1 MNEWCASSDEQ
12 NTNSS
17 KMPRRQE
24 GVLRKIGRQGF
35 VYFSS
40 WSQKKERSTWHWNG
54 NRQFKPQC
62 LQLFFLPT
70 TQIC

>member
-40 WSQKKERSTWHWNG
+40 
-54 NRQFKPQC
+54 
-62 LQLFFLPT
+62 
-70 TQIC
+70 